1 MPRARS
7 GTRGGRPA
15 GSRPEPS
22 PELAARFRHDAI
34 PLLDQIF
41 SGAMRLTNN
50 RQDAEDLLQETM
62 LSAFTGFHTFHEGTN
77 LKAWLYRILHNTWI
91 NQYRKRQR
99 RPNEVSVGHMAD
111 QQLVGDALHPM
122 PSLRSAELAV
132 LDSLPDKEIVDALMT
147 LRDELRIAIYL
158 AHVEGFSTRRL
169 PASRIRQSA
178 RSCRDCTAGAND
190 CERPS
195 VRWPPSAGSGPSRP
209 WVDRTRHVI
218 DAIFRDRA
226 PRRRLRGTSGSG
238 MLAPQRVR
246 RSGQTEGLCTP

>member
-1 MPRARS
+1 MPRACS
-7 GTRGGRPA
+7 GTPGGRAA
-15 GSRPEPS
+15 GSRPDPS

-111 QQLVGDALHPM
+111 QQLVGEVLHPT

-132 LDSLPDKEIVDALMT
+132 LESLPDKEIVDALMT

-158 AHVEGFSTRRL
+158 AHVEGFSYKEIACITDTSVGTVMSRL
-169 PASRIRQSA
+169 HRGRQ
-178 RSCRDCTAGAND
+178 RLRTALRQVAA
-190 CERPS
+190 ERGFS
-195 VRWPPSAGSGPSRP
+195 TGPN
-209 WVDRTRHVI
+209 V
-218 DAIFRDRA
+218 FDRA
-226 PRRRLRGTSGSG
+226 
-238 MLAPQRVR
+238 
-246 RSGQTEGLCTP
+246 